1 MVGSDRG
8 RVAFLSWAG
17 IAALLLIALGAS
29 VNRAAA
35 CDKHKID
42 LGEGK
47 SIMGGCDPLKIA
59 FLGAGSNNTYM
70 QANIK
75 SAKETAEKLGGS

>member
-35 CDKHKID
+35 C
-42 LGEGK
+42 
-47 SIMGGCDPLKIA
+47 
-59 FLGAGSNNTYM
+59 
-70 QANIK
+70 
-75 SAKETAEKLGGS
+75 